1 VFKSFKHI
9 GLVVLASFSVTIGYT
24 QRLADSTYRNAEAI
38 AYDFIEPK
46 EYIIRNIQV
55 NEVNGRP
62 VMKSQVIFFSGLS
75 IGQRIKVPGTDISKA
90 IQNLWARDYF
100 RDIQVYLL
108 PLEGDEVIVQF
119 RVQDQ
124 PRLNGHRFIGLT
136 NAQAK
141 TLKEEVDLKKGM
153 YINPNLINRSIEKV
167 LKYYREKGYYGVQC
181 TIDRKQAYNKDSS
194 EMVGFENFDF
204 QIVKGPKVKVYDFHF
219 HGNELV
225 SDKELR
231 SKIKGVKRSF
241 QKINIFKSSKYIE
254 SKFAEE
260 RDNIIKYYL
269 SKGYRDARIIADSV
283 QLISDKHLVVH
294 VSLFEGSEYRIRN
307 ITWKGNMKY
316 STGLLDTILNIKK
329 GDIFNQS
336 LLDEK
341 LNNPG
346 GQGGY
351 DVQSMYMDDG
361 YLFFQLMQVETGVY
375 NDSIDLEIRI
385 NEGPRATIASVT
397 WKGNT
402 KTSDRVIQREIR
414 TKPGNTFSRTDIQRT
429 MRDLAA
435 LNLFDPEKL
444 GVDPKPNPE
453 DGTVDIVYTLSE
465 KPSDQIELSG
475 GWGGGGFNP
484 MLGSFNTNPSLIGTA
499 GIMLNNF
506 SRRKLMRP
514 ETWNPV
520 PTGDGQKLSLR
531 AQSSGPTYQGYT
543 LGYTEPWFGG
553 KKPNTLSIALFHRV
567 NGFDFLPKDHPNH
580 RAFFNTGVEV
590 SYAKRLKWPDDFFN
604 LQYALSFQRYRMQNM
619 DGSMYSFPAGF
630 SGVSYNPT
638 FSVVLVRN
646 SINEPIYP
654 TSGSNVTLTA
664 QATPPFSLLS
674 KLDYTELS
682 PNEKYKWAEYYK
694 LKVDA
699 EWFTPIY
706 KKMVLMTRAKF
717 GYLGMYNRDLGTTFF
732 ERFRVGGAGMF
743 GFNLAAM
750 EIVSQRGYDNFT
762 ISDAAMGNQSGA
774 PIYNKF
780 TMELRQAITNSPTAT
795 VYALAFLEAG
805 DAWSSMLKYNPFE
818 LKRAAGVG
826 IRLFMPMFGLIG
838 LDWAYGFDYRNV
850 PGSSSKPT
858 QIHFFIGQQF

>member
-1 VFKSFKHI
+1 
-9 GLVVLASFSVTIGYT
+9 
-24 QRLADSTYRNAEAI
+24 
-38 AYDFIEPK
+38 
-46 EYIIRNIQV
+46 
-55 NEVNGRP
+55 
-62 VMKSQVIFFSGLS
+62 
-75 IGQRIKVPGTDISKA
+75 
-90 IQNLWARDYF
+90 
-100 RDIQVYLL
+100 
-108 PLEGDEVIVQF
+108 
-119 RVQDQ
+119 
-124 PRLNGHRFIGLT
+124 
-136 NAQAK
+136 
-141 TLKEEVDLKKGM
+141 
-153 YINPNLINRSIEKV
+153 
-167 LKYYREKGYYGVQC
+167 
-181 TIDRKQAYNKDSS
+181 
-194 EMVGFENFDF
+194 
-204 QIVKGPKVKVYDFHF
+204 
-219 HGNELV
+219 
-225 SDKELR
+225 
-231 SKIKGVKRSF
+231 
-241 QKINIFKSSKYIE
+241 
-254 SKFAEE
+254 
-260 RDNIIKYYL
+260 
-269 SKGYRDARIIADSV
+269 
-283 QLISDKHLVVH
+283 
-294 VSLFEGSEYRIRN
+294 
-307 ITWKGNMKY
+307 
-316 STGLLDTILNIKK
+316 
-329 GDIFNQS
+329 
-336 LLDEK
+336 
-341 LNNPG
+341 
-346 GQGGY
+346 
-351 DVQSMYMDDG
+351 
-361 YLFFQLMQVETGVY
+361 
-375 NDSIDLEIRI
+375 
-385 NEGPRATIASVT
+385 
-397 WKGNT
+397 
-402 KTSDRVIQREIR
+402 
-414 TKPGNTFSRTDIQRT
+414 

-444 GVDPKPNPE
+444 GVDPRPNPE

-484 MLGSFNTNPSLIGTA
+484 QLGSFNTNPSLIGTA

-506 SRRKLMRP
+506 SRRKLTRP

-531 AQSSGPTYQGYT
+531 AQSNGASYQGYT

-553 KKPNTLSIALFHRV
+553 KKPNTLSVALFHRV
-567 NGFDFLPKDHPNH
+567 NGFDFLPKDNPNH
-580 RAFFNTGVEV
+580 RAFFNTGIEL

-619 DGSMYSFPAGF
+619 DGSMYNFPAGF

-674 KLDYTELS
+674 KLDYSELS